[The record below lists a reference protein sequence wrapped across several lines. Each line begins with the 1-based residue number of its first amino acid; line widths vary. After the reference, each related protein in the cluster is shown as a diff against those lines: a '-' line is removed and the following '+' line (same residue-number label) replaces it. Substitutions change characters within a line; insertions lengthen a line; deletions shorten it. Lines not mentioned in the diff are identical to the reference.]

1 MDLICTFVQVMKKV
15 VLFLFI
21 VLLVLFMPTYSYALD
36 HIPSHDYGAVKYNQ
50 LYISNNMRGE
60 TPYFDAVFLEE
71 DQDDASTSEKEKFSP
86 EKNTFT
92 IGFFVPANFSDD
104 FFKKITFTNN
114 FLNCSQPGFIYL
126 RVLRL

>member
-1 MDLICTFVQVMKKV
+1 
-15 VLFLFI
+15 
-21 VLLVLFMPTYSYALD
+21 VLLVLFMPAYSYALE
-36 HIPSHDYGAVKYNQ
+36 HVPSHDFGLVKHNQ
-50 LYISNNMRGE
+50 LYISNNTRGE

-92 IGFFVPANFSDD
+92 IGFFVAPDFYVD
-104 FFKKITFTNN
+104 FFKRFALTNS
-114 FLNCSQPGFIYL
+114 FFNCSQPGFIYF